1 VGEFVLGQVVEV
13 RDEGIDLGAGGLALL
28 GAVRPWVW
36 CVAFFPKTS
45 LRRSS
50 YAALVPT
57 YRALKDR
64 EVFPA
69 LHQWLSHAQRDMLEK
84 YAPERYALK
93 NGKTAR
99 IVYDEKQPPSVSAVL
114 QHMYDVTEN
123 PKVAAGRISVTVHLL
138 SPAQR
143 PIQTTGDLGRFW
155 REGYPGVKAQ
165 LRGRY
170 PKHEW
175 R

>member
-1 VGEFVLGQVVEV
+1 IAGRLELPLWNDKVEQWITRVNCLSKWMPDLEIPPIGEEDRHILIEQLCHG
-13 RDEGIDLGAGGLALL
+13 
-28 GAVRPWVW
+28 
-36 CVAFFPKTS
+36 CT
-45 LRRSS
+45 
-50 YAALVPT
+50 T

-69 LHQWLSHAQRDMLEK
+69 LHQWLSHSQREMLNQ

-114 QHMYDVTEN
+114 QHMYDVNEN
-123 PKVAAGRISVTVHLL
+123 PKVAAGRVSVTVHLL

-143 PIQTTGDLGRFW
+143 PIQTTGDIGRFW
-155 REGYPGVKAQ
+155 KEGYPAVKAQ